1 MGRRK
6 TCAAGVR
13 MSEPVELFLNNIDY
27 GVTEEDIQVGLS
39 DLGRISRCH
48 IGRDENGK
56 SRGFAIVRI
65 LPHDSLEDTINKA
78 YGRQLNGRGIHVEK
92 ARPRQ
97 EADPWARR

>member
-1 MGRRK
+1 MLGA
-6 TCAAGVR
+6 T
-13 MSEPVELFLNNIDY
+13 EPIELFLNNIHY
-27 GVTEEDIQVGLS
+27 GVTEEDIQSGLA

-56 SRGFAIVRI
+56 SRGFAIIRL
-65 LPHDSLEDTINKA
+65 LPNDTVEATISKA

>member
-1 MGRRK
+1 M
-6 TCAAGVR
+6 
-13 MSEPVELFLNNIDY
+13 EPLELFLNNLHYDI
-27 GVTEEDIQVGLS
+27 TEAELQSSLS

-65 LPHDSLEDTINKA
+65 LPNDTVDVTIDKA